1 MRLQE
6 RFKYS
11 NYQKSFFLKRAGV
24 ILLHCHDNNDDDDD
38 DDEDDDDQG

>member
-11 NYQKSFFLKRAGV
+11 DYQKSFLKRAEV
-24 ILLHCHDNNDDDDD
+24 ILLHCDDNDDDDD
-38 DDEDDDDQG
+38 DDEDGDDQG

>member
-11 NYQKSFFLKRAGV
+11 NYQKSFFEEGWGLIR
-24 ILLHCHDNNDDDDD
+24 LHCDDNNDDDDD
-38 DDEDDDDQG
+38 DEEEDDDQG